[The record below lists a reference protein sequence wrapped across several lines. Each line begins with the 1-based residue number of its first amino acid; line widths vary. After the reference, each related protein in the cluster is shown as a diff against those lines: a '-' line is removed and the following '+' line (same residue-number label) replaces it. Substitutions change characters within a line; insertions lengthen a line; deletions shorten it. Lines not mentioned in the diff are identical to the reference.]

1 MAIQPEPPGQEAPA
15 DRTTRR
21 GGWRFGVWLAAL
33 VVGTGGLAASAAGVS
48 AQLLPRTFTPAQ
60 QQQIMT
66 WETAGRW
73 RALPAGDI
81 FPATVT
87 YQLPAY
93 AISSNSSQLALK
105 AYRVGIAR
113 QSTCAAA
120 SDAAAAKVLSAD
132 RCTAELRATY
142 TDETDSMLVTVG
154 VAVMPGNNAAKSA
167 AGALSAGQGL
177 HPGVR
182 TAAFRSTLAQA
193 FSNRQRQLSWAV
205 SSGPYLI
212 MSTVGYVDGLPR
224 VPVASNPYADQ
235 EMTSFATGVAD
246 AIGSPI
252 GSLPV
257 SPKCPGAPGC

>member
-1 MAIQPEPPGQEAPA
+1 VAIQPEPPGHEAPA
-15 DRTTRR
+15 DRTVRR
-21 GGWRFGVWLAAL
+21 GGWRFGVWLAVL
-33 VVGTGGLAASAAGVS
+33 IVGTGGLAASAAGVS

-60 QQQIMT
+60 QQQIMA

-73 RALPAGDI
+73 RSMSAGDI
-81 FPATVT
+81 FPATIT

-93 AISSNSSQLALK
+93 AVTSSNSQLTLH
-105 AYRVGIAR
+105 AYRVGITR

-120 SDAAAAKVLSAD
+120 SDAAAVKVLSTD
-132 RCTAELRATY
+132 RCAAELRATY

-154 VAVMPGNNAAKSA
+154 VAVMPGSNAAKSA
-167 AGALSAGQGL
+167 AGALSSGQGL

-182 TAAFRSTLAQA
+182 ALAFRSTLASA

-212 MSTVGYVDGLPR
+212 MSTAGYVSGLPR
-224 VPVASNPYADQ
+224 VQVASNPYAEQ

-246 AIGSPI
+246 AIGSPL
-252 GSLPV
+252 GTLPAA
-257 SPKCPGAPGC
+257 PKCPGAPGC

>member
-1 MAIQPEPPGQEAPA
+1 VAIQPEPPGQEAPA

-87 YQLPAY
+87 Y
-93 AISSNSSQLALK
+93 
-105 AYRVGIAR
+105 
-113 QSTCAAA
+113 CAAA
-120 SDAAAAKVLSAD
+120 SDAAAAKVLSAG
-132 RCTAELRATY
+132 RCAAELRATY

-246 AIGSPI
+246 AIGSPL

>member
-1 MAIQPEPPGQEAPA
+1 VAIQPEPPGQEAPA

-21 GGWRFGVWLAAL
+21 GGWRFGVWLAVL

-48 AQLLPRTFTPAQ
+48 AELLPRTFTPAQ
-60 QQQIMT
+60 QQQIMA

-73 RALPAGDI
+73 RAMPAGDI
-81 FPATVT
+81 FPATIT

-93 AISSNSSQLALK
+93 AITSSNSQLTLK
-105 AYRVGIAR
+105 AYRVGISR
-113 QSTCAAA
+113 QSSCAAA

-132 RCTAELRATY
+132 RCAAELRATY
-142 TDETDSMLVTVG
+142 ADETDSMLVTVG
-154 VAVMPGNNAAKSA
+154 VAVMPGNNAAKAA
-167 AGALSAGQGL
+167 AGALGGGQGL

-182 TAAFRSTLAQA
+182 TAAFRSTLAQS

-224 VPVASNPYADQ
+224 VQVTSNPYEDQ
-235 EMTSFATGVAD
+235 EMMSFATGVAD
-246 AIGSPI
+246 AIGAPI
-252 GSLPV
+252 GAQPAA
-257 SPKCPGAPGC
+257 PKCPGSPGC